1 MTATKEEVTKLVESQ
16 ASNEV
21 KNGQATTKEVYRSQL
36 KTTYYNFKVKYNETN
51 YINNSR

>member
-1 MTATKEEVTKLVESQ
+1 MTATKKEVTKLVESQ

-36 KTTYYNFKVKYNETN
+36 KTTYDSYKKRGNK
-51 YINNSR
+51 ISRKSSK